1 MSYSTSTLYGLL
13 YERTNNK
20 QVTAFVRRVGSDSW
34 EPLWSGFVS
43 SVDQEQK
50 CVETLKCD
58 LPECRDKTY
67 DVVFV
72 VSDVSW
78 VDRSL

>member
-1 MSYSTSTLYGLL
+1 MPYSTSTLYGLL
-13 YERTNNK
+13 YGRTNNK
-20 QVTAFVRRVGSDSW
+20 QVTAFVRKVGSDSW

-43 SVDQEQK
+43 SVEKEQK
-50 CVETLKCD
+50 CVKNLKCN
-58 LPECRDKTY
+58 LPECRDKTC

>member
-1 MSYSTSTLYGLL
+1 MVYTTSTLSKLL
-13 YERTNNK
+13 CDRTYNK
-20 QVTAFVRRVGSDSW
+20 QVTAFVRRAGSDSW
-34 EPLWSGFVS
+34 ETLWSGFVC
-43 SVDQEQK
+43 SVEKEQK
-50 CVETLKCD
+50 AVENLRCN
-58 LPECRDKTY
+58 LPECRDKTC

>member
-1 MSYSTSTLYGLL
+1 MAYGTSTLNKVL
-13 YERTNNK
+13 YDRGCNK

-58 LPECRDKTY
+58 LPECRDKTC

>member
-1 MSYSTSTLYGLL
+1 MAYSTSTLYGLL

-20 QVTAFVRRVGSDSW
+20 QVTAFVRRTGSDSW

-43 SVDQEQK
+43 SVEKEQK
-50 CVETLKCD
+50 SVENLKCN
-58 LPECRDKTY
+58 LPECQDKTC

-78 VDRSL
+78 VDRGL

>member
-1 MSYSTSTLYGLL
+1 MAYSTSTLYGLL

-20 QVTAFVRRVGSDSW
+20 QVTAFVRRVGGDSW

-43 SVDQEQK
+43 SVEMEQK
-50 CVETLKCD
+50 IVENLKCN
-58 LPECRDKTY
+58 LPECKDKTC

-78 VDRSL
+78 IDRSL